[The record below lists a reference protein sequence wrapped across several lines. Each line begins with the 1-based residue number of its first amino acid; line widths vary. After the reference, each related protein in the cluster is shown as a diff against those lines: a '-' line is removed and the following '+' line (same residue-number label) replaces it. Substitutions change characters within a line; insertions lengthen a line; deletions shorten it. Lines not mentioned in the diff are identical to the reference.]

1 MVEATATATEMKNN
15 LGKYLQMIMRGNEV
29 IITKNGV
36 EIGRLIPSG
45 TAKSYLTD
53 SLRGI
58 VKGNYYPDDEK
69 EAVLA
74 EKYEMSSGC

>member
-36 EIGRLIPSG
+36 EIGRLIPSR

-58 VKGNYYPDDEK
+58 VKGNYDPDDEK

>member
-45 TAKSYLTD
+45 TAKAYLTD

-58 VKGNYYPDDEK
+58 VKGNYEPDDEK